1 MYIEFI
7 GTKFAMEEDPFWEPY
22 KFIPTMGM
30 LIGNTMSGIAVG
42 LSFILNQL
50 RLISKV

>member
-1 MYIEFI
+1 
-7 GTKFAMEEDPFWEPY
+7 MEEDPFWEPY